1 VKSAAVVLALLATS
15 CGGGVAAVDPGH
27 SGTEG
32 PVRGR
37 DIITAIGDGVKFL
50 VKTQNGD
57 GSWGSS
63 GGARGFDLYSPV
75 PGAFQGY
82 RLATTSLCVMALME
96 AKGPSGAVQRGLE
109 WIVTTEPAKRAQP
122 DVMYNVWGNTYAV
135 QALAMAY
142 GAAKE
147 ELERAKFRAAAERH
161 IDLLRRYETHVG
173 GWNYYDFDLGT
184 ATPASY
190 PTSFGTAA
198 ALVAFFDADRAGLD
212 VPEDLVRRAKNA
224 VEGCRKPDGSYIY
237 DLGFRYYPTHP
248 ANQPKGGLGRMQSA
262 NVALFLWGS
271 NRVDKVKI
279 RKGLEVMAEEHRFLE
294 CGRKRQYPHE
304 AFYFNSGYY
313 YYFGHYYA
321 GRAIELLDPAD
332 RPERRARLAEFVLPH
347 QEEDGS
353 WWDYAMFSY
362 HKPYGTAYALMTLL
376 RCLESPYKP
385 K

>member
-1 VKSAAVVLALLATS
+1 M
-15 CGGGVAAVDPGH
+15 
-27 SGTEG
+27 
-32 PVRGR
+32 RGR
-37 DIITAIGDGVKFL
+37 DIITAIRDGVQFL
-50 VKTQNGD
+50 VTTQNKD

-63 GGARGFDLYSPV
+63 GGSRGYDLYSPV
-75 PGAFQGY
+75 PGAFDGY
-82 RLATTSLCVMALME
+82 RLATTALSVMALME
-96 AKGPSGAVQRGLE
+96 AKGPPEAIQRGLD
-109 WIVTTEPAKRAQP
+109 WVIATEPARRAQP

-135 QALAMAY
+135 QLLAMAY
-142 GAAKE
+142 EAAKE
-147 ELERAKFRAAAERH
+147 DLPRARIRAAAERQLE
-161 IDLLRRYETHVG
+161 LLRRYETHVG

-184 ATPASY
+184 RTPASY

-212 VPEDLVRRAKNA
+212 VSEDLVRRATSA
-224 VEGCRKPDGSYIY
+224 LEGCRKPDGSYIY
-237 DLGFRYYPTHP
+237 DLGFRYYPNHP
-248 ANQPKGGLGRMQSA
+248 ANQPKGGLGRMQA
-262 NVALFLWGS
+262 GNVALFLWGS
-271 NRVDKVKI
+271 SRVDKARIV
-279 RKGLEVMAEEHRFLE
+279 KGLEVMAEEHRFLE

-321 GRAIELLDPAD
+321 GRAIELIDPAD
-332 RPERRARLAEFVLPH
+332 RPEARARLAEFILPH

-362 HKPYGTAYALMTLL
+362 HKPYGTAYAIMTLL